1 MSDVILTNRLT
12 GNTFMNSAVIH
23 VIAQTGSI
31 VNLEKNGVI
40 LKTLTLSESHSN
52 NKPGNYSDYY
62 FLIQPSQYGT
72 YTISA
77 TYEDFAAEEIL
88 DINNNEQYDLDLKYI
103 KYLYRAG
110 DEFIDYTGGWIGSNS
125 TGWSGAHSV
134 PSITRYSDRMNVI
147 YSCSGKI
154 RTKNLIN
161 IDELASITIK
171 FIPRATFY
179 QNFYVGIYDTDTRLN
194 LSRISTVAINN
205 ESIQTFDVSSWTGN
219 HHIALVAWND
229 NSENIDFYEIY
240 VTKKIV

>member
-77 TYEDFAAEEIL
+77 TYENFTAEEIL
-88 DINNNEQYDLDLKYI
+88 NINNNEQYDLDLKYY
-103 KYLYRAG
+103 KFLYRAG
-110 DEFIDYTGGWIGSNS
+110 NEFIDYTGGWITSNNS
-125 TGWSGAHSV
+125 GWGGTNIA
-134 PSITRYSDRMNVI
+134 PTITRYSDRMNVV
-147 YSCSGKI
+147 YNHSGKI
-154 RTKNLIN
+154 RTTNLIN
-161 IDELASITIK
+161 LDELASITIR
-171 FIPRATFY
+171 FIPRSTFY
-179 QNFYVGIYDTDTRLN
+179 QSFYLGIYDTDTRIN
-194 LSRISTVAINN
+194 IQQIASVAINT
-205 ESIQTFDVSSWTGN
+205 ESIQTFNVSSWTGN
-219 HHIALVAWND
+219 HHIALVTWND

-240 VTKKIV
+240 GTKKIV